1 MGYIPIN
8 FIIIIKLVSTLTI
21 ILKVVWCTVPLSNT
35 FDACIIR
42 DN

>member
-1 MGYIPIN
+1 MLI
-8 FIIIIKLVSTLTI
+8 I
-21 ILKVVWCTVPLSNT
+21 ILKVVWYTGSQSNT